1 MTDITSP
8 MLVLV
13 VEDQDAIRD
22 VIVQS
27 LDEAGYQVI
36 EAETADQ
43 ALRRV
48 NEAQGNGIRALVT
61 DIDLGDEIS
70 GWDIAHR
77 ARELDPSVPVIYVTG
92 GNADAWAVKG
102 VPNSILITKPFAPA
116 QIVTAVSQQLN
127 TQNQ

>member
-116 QIVTAVSQQLN
+116 QIVTAVSQLLN
-127 TQNQ
+127 MQNQ